1 MKKAIEIYRR
11 SLALIGETENEENEV
26 LKENAVSLINVL
38 LAQIYELDAS
48 LCGEKNQLG
57 ESVPQIYTLEDRLN
71 LSEQILFSVMP
82 LGLAGYLLNEEEP
95 QRSTFFLQLYRTECD
110 ILRTRSKKSH
120 RHKIKRSF

>member
-1 MKKAIEIYRR
+1 MKKAIEIYKR
-11 SLALIGETENEENEV
+11 SLALMGEVENEENEV
-26 LKENAVSLINVL
+26 LKENAVALINVL
-38 LAQIYELDAS
+38 LAQIYELDAT
-48 LCGEKNQLG
+48 LCGEKREVG
-57 ESVPQIYTLEDRLN
+57 ESIPQIYTLEDRLN

-110 ILRTRSKKSH
+110 ILRTRSKKSY